1 MNRRL
6 LNPLERESRRL
17 RSSETFRLVHTPG
30 GNLRVVRTLTSRVV
44 SKEARELGH
53 AQPERPESMIFCSKP
68 L

>member
-1 MNRRL
+1 MNRRP
-6 LNPLERESRRL
+6 LNPPERESRRL

-30 GNLRVVRTLTSRVV
+30 GHLRVVRTLTSRVV